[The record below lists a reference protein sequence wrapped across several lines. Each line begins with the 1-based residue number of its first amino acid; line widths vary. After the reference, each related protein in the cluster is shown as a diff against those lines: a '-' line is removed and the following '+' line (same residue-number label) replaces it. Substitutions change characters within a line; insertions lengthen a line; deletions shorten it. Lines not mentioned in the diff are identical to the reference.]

1 MINKKK
7 QASIK
12 ELFEGRLTRYIYYL
26 SVVNRPISNLKLEV
40 QRGGTYLSSY
50 PQTILPKPEWGTY
63 LKMLRSSPTFFSS
76 WLLSHTS
83 WLCIQLLWVR
93 IVLWKPQIWLEKMG
107 EVLYSSIPSSS
118 TTTTIDSHISGAVW
132 TISLGV

>member
-1 MINKKK
+1 MINKKN

-12 ELFEGRLTRYIYYL
+12 KLFEGRLTRYIYYL

-76 WLLSHTS
+76 WLLLILRDYASNYFGWELYFENHKFGWKRWARYS
-83 WLCIQLLWVR
+83 ILVVYLL
-93 IVLWKPQIWLEKMG
+93 LLLPQPP
-107 EVLYSSIPSSS
+107 PSSA
-118 TTTTIDSHISGAVW
+118 TYQG
-132 TISLGV
+132 LFERFL